1 MRIIIV
7 KWLKGVAAMSENLRD
22 SIIKKAKQI
31 TEGSKEKE
39 YQPGLA
45 YEKFKKEKEK
55 WMQSDS
61 SYLKTLKEL
70 IDKIS
75 RSR

>member
-1 MRIIIV
+1 
-7 KWLKGVAAMSENLRD
+7 MSENLRD
-22 SIIKKAKQI
+22 SIIKKVKQI
-31 TEGSKEKE
+31 AEGSKE
-39 YQPGLA
+39 YQPGSA

-55 WMQSDS
+55 WLQSDS

-75 RSR
+75 RSKLYRRQCGCF